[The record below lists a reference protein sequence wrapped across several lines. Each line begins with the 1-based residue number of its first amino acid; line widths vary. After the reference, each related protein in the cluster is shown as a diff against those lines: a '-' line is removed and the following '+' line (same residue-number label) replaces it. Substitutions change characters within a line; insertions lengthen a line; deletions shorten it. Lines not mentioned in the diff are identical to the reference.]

1 MTSDHRD
8 PLHDSRNAMT
18 EWDRSLRPTRERHW
32 AMWVALSAVLLFG
45 FYCGA
50 EWLLGQ
56 RAASRPRATSVLP
69 SLPVPSPTTGSV
81 PSPPAP
87 AGQPDRSAVPGTVEV
102 AKCVSATG
110 RATYSDG
117 PCPAGS
123 VGSTV
128 RLRRDLNL
136 ADGMSVEAR
145 EASNRNNAALATQQL
160 QQLQQSDE
168 RQVARHDGAAAARC
182 GHARPAARREAA
194 SAGRAIPAGVP
205 LIGSRK
211 LLVPGKAG
219 SEQRSAIPKSGDVP
233 IAPSKHA
240 LA

>member
-50 EWLLGQ
+50 EWLLAQ
-56 RAASRPRATSVLP
+56 RAASRPKAPSAFP
-69 SLPVPSPTTGSV
+69 SLPIPSPTTGRV
-81 PSPPAP
+81 PSLPAS
-87 AGQPDRSAVPGTVEV
+87 AGQPDRSAMPGTVEV

-123 VGSTV
+123 VASTV

-160 QQLQQSDE
+160 QQSDE
-168 RQVARHDGAAAARC
+168 RQVARSAGNNLQAGDCSTLDARIKWLDTMARQPQGAAMQDRLRDERQQARDQQFRLC
-182 GHARPAARREAA
+182 R
-194 SAGRAIPAGVP
+194 
-205 LIGSRK
+205 
-211 LLVPGKAG
+211 
-219 SEQRSAIPKSGDVP
+219 
-233 IAPSKHA
+233 
-240 LA
+240 